1 MVPAKYSHSCIIMKD
16 LPYNVSERPP
26 DARLP
31 RAGILQRGRIVW
43 LDHDLQ
49 VLLGKTEVRVF
60 VDGIG
65 LITVDP
71 GSLKPAC

>member
-1 MVPAKYSHSCIIMKD
+1 MIPAKYNHSCIIMKD
-16 LPYNVSERPP
+16 LPYDVTERPP
-26 DARLP
+26 DARLAP
-31 RAGILQRGRIVW
+31 TGVLHTGRIVW

-49 VLLGKTEVRVF
+49 NLLGKTEVRAY

-71 GSLKPAC
+71 RSLRTA